1 MNIVMKINIKL
12 NKQYKIKLYYNTIM
26 KTVKD
31 SELFRKNVSN
41 KLEQFMCSN
50 YSENLEKGIY
60 NNSLETANRL
70 NVVKKWD
77 NPYFVQLYIDKLRS
91 IFMNLKNNP
100 ELIEKINN
108 KEFKSHKLAY
118 MNHQEMQPDKWNDL
132 IQMKKIR
139 DKNKYEPVLEASTD
153 DFKCWKCKSKKCT
166 YYQLQ
171 TRSADEPM
179 TTFVTCLDC
188 GNRWKC

>member
-1 MNIVMKINIKL
+1 
-12 NKQYKIKLYYNTIM
+12 M

>member
-1 MNIVMKINIKL
+1 MKVINDHE
-12 NKQYKIKLYYNTIM
+12 T
-26 KTVKD
+26 
-31 SELFRKNVSN
+31 FRKNIVI
-41 KLEQFMCSN
+41 KLEDIMSHN
-50 YSENLEKGIY
+50 NAENLEKGIY
-60 NNSLETANRL
+60 NNSLDQANKL

-77 NPYFVQLYIDKLRS
+77 NPYFVQLYLNKLRS
-91 IFMNLKNNP
+91 IYLNLKDNS
-100 ELIEKINN
+100 EILEKINA
-108 KEFKSHKLAY
+108 KEIKAHEIAF
-118 MNHQEMQPDKWNDL
+118 MTHQEICPDKWEEL

>member
-1 MNIVMKINIKL
+1 MKI
-12 NKQYKIKLYYNTIM
+12 
-26 KTVKD
+26 VKD
-31 SELFRKNVSN
+31 SELFRKNIVQ
-41 KLEQFMCSN
+41 KLEGFLSIN

-70 NVVKKWD
+70 NVIKKWD
-77 NPYFVQLYIDKLRS
+77 NPYFVQIYIDKLRS
-91 IFMNLKNNP
+91 IYMNLQNDSG
-100 ELIEKINN
+100 LIEKINN
-108 KEFKSHKLAY
+108 KEFKSHELAF
-118 MNHQEMQPDKWNDL
+118 MTHQEMQPEKWESL

-179 TTFVTCLDC
+179 TTFVTCLDY

>member
-1 MNIVMKINIKL
+1 MKVINDHE
-12 NKQYKIKLYYNTIM
+12 T
-26 KTVKD
+26 
-31 SELFRKNVSN
+31 FRKNIVI
-41 KLEQFMCSN
+41 KLQDIMSHN
-50 YSENLEKGIY
+50 NAENLEKGIY
-60 NNSLETANRL
+60 NNSLDQANKL

-77 NPYFVQLYIDKLRS
+77 NPYFVQLYLNKLRS
-91 IFMNLKNNP
+91 IYLNLKDNN
-100 ELIEKINN
+100 ELVEKINT
-108 KEFKSHKLAY
+108 KQIKSHEIAF
-118 MNHQEMQPDKWNDL
+118 MTHQQICPDKWEEL